1 MWHYGCRS
9 RHWGF
14 IRCSPLHWL
23 ELHLSVPFRG
33 SHLACF
39 FGHYYG
45 CSGVMA
51 LTAAASYPIKTD
63 DDDLPAGG
71 LDIFFAVLASL
82 SFGIGILGVLPY
94 IIARLLL
101 LVEAFISLRQLPPS
115 ALLAVRWTAFLPHV

>member
-1 MWHYGCRS
+1 MVVVAAIGALF
-9 RHWGF
+9 GA
-14 IRCSPLHWL
+14 LHCIGWNYIFPSHS
-23 ELHLSVPFRG
+23 EAVIWRVSSVIIT
-33 SHLACF
+33 
-39 FGHYYG
+39 
-45 CSGVMA
+45 GVPGLMA